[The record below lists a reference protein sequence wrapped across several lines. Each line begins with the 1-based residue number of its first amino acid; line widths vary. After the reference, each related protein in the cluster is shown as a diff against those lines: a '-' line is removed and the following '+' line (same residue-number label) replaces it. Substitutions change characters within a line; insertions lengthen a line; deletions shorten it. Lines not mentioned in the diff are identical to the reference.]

1 MAAPFT
7 ALELAFT
14 LKSMETIGIN
24 LHGGGA
30 RGSYQAGV
38 LKALGQILKKR
49 NLLGSKNPVKIWSGT
64 SAGAINAAFC
74 ASQATDLEYAG
85 EQLAKIWQEI
95 TPEQIYRTD
104 LLSLSKNS
112 AKWIRDL
119 TFGSLFQ
126 KKLAQ
131 YLLNATPLI
140 SLLNKKIHFQQIQEN
155 IDQNIIQSLSCTA
168 YCFNTSKTVSFVQGS
183 SPAWKRSNRHSVHE
197 TIGASHILA
206 SCSIPMLFPLTK
218 IKNQYYADGGFRN
231 TAPSSSV
238 IHQGA
243 QKILMVGVRYQPVD
257 NEESPV
263 FLSEPGVAKVAGSML
278 NALFFDNIDLDLE
291 RLELVNEIIQSVHKS
306 IETKRS
312 DYSALDYQLIRP
324 SQDIAK
330 IAETCSQQGFPR
342 VLQFLI
348 DGLGS
353 RQDTA
358 DLSSYLLFHPS
369 FTKPLVELGYKD
381 TLQKRDELEDW
392 ICKDSGASN

>member
-1 MAAPFT
+1 M
-7 ALELAFT
+7 
-14 LKSMETIGIN
+14 KTIGIN

-38 LKALGQILKKR
+38 LMALGQILKKR
-49 NLLGSKNPVKIWSGT
+49 SLLGDKNPFKIWSGT
-64 SAGAINAAFC
+64 SAGAINAAFS
-74 ASQATDLEYAG
+74 ASQATDLEFSG

-119 TFGSLFQ
+119 SFGSLFQ

-155 IDQNIIQSLSCTA
+155 IEQNIIQSLSCTA
-168 YCFNTSKTVSFVQGS
+168 YCFNTSKTVSFVQGN
-183 SPAWKRSNRHSVHE
+183 SPSWKRSNRHSVHE

-218 IKNQYYADGGFRN
+218 IKNQYFADGGFRN

-243 QKILMVGVRYQPVD
+243 QKILMVGVRYQPIND
-257 NEESPV
+257 DPPDDQPTADPTV

-291 RLELVNEIIQSVHKS
+291 RLELVNEIIQSVHRS
-306 IETKRS
+306 IQTKRS

-330 IAETCSQQGFPR
+330 VAESCSQQGFPR
-342 VLQFLI
+342 VLQFLM

-369 FTKPLVELGYKD
+369 FTKPLVDLGYKD
-381 TLQKRDELEDW
+381 TMQKREELEDW
-392 ICKDSGASN
+392 ICKDSGGSH

>member
-1 MAAPFT
+1 M
-7 ALELAFT
+7 
-14 LKSMETIGIN
+14 KTIGIN

-38 LKALGQILKKR
+38 LKALGQILKAR
-49 NLLGSKNPVKIWSGT
+49 NLLGDKNPIKIWSGT

-74 ASQATDLEYAG
+74 TSQATDLHIAG
-85 EQLAKIWQEI
+85 VQLAKIWQEI
-95 TPEQIYRTD
+95 SPDKVYRTD
-104 LLSLSKNS
+104 LMSLSANS

-140 SLLNKKIHFQQIQEN
+140 SLLNKKIHFPQIQKN
-155 IDQNIIQSLSCTA
+155 INSQIIHSLSCTA
-168 YCFNTSKTVSFVQGS
+168 YCFNTSKTVTFVQGN
-183 SPAWKRSNRHSVHE
+183 SPDWKRTNRHSQHE
-197 TIGASHILA
+197 FITAKHILA
-206 SCSIPMLFPLTK
+206 SCSIPLLFPLTK
-218 IKNQYYADGGFRN
+218 IDNQYYADGGFRN
-231 TAPSSSV
+231 TAPSSSI

-243 QKILMVGVRYQPVD
+243 QKILMVGVRYQTD
-257 NEESPV
+257 NPADKTV
-263 FLSEPGVAKVAGSML
+263 TLTEPGVAKVAGTML

-312 DYSALDYQLIRP
+312 DYSPIDYKLIRP

-330 IAETCSQQGFPR
+330 IAEGCSSQGFPKI
-342 VLQFLI
+342 LQYLI

-369 FTKPLVELGYKD
+369 FTKQLVDLGYTD
-381 TLQKRDELEDW
+381 TLQQKDELEEW
-392 ICKDSGASN
+392 ICRADI

>member
-1 MAAPFT
+1 M
-7 ALELAFT
+7 
-14 LKSMETIGIN
+14 KTIGIN

-257 NEESPV
+257 NDDSPV

-330 IAETCSQQGFPR
+330 IAETCSQQGFPK
-342 VLQFLI
+342 VLQYLI

-369 FTKPLVELGYKD
+369 FTKPLVELGYRD
-381 TLQKRDELEDW
+381 TLQKCDELEDW

>member
-1 MAAPFT
+1 MKP
-7 ALELAFT
+7 
-14 LKSMETIGIN
+14 IGIN
-24 LHGGGA
+24 LYGGGA

-38 LKALGQILKKR
+38 LMALGQILKKR
-49 NLLGSKNPVKIWSGT
+49 NLLGRRNPFKIWSGT

-74 ASQATDLEYAG
+74 TSQATDLEAAG
-85 EQLAKIWQEI
+85 EQLAQLWKEI

-140 SLLNKKIHFQQIQEN
+140 SLLNKKINFQQIQEN
-155 IDQNIIQSLSCTA
+155 IDQQIISSLSCTA
-168 YCFNTSKTVSFVQGS
+168 YCFNTSKTVSFVQGN
-183 SPAWKRSNRHSVHE
+183 SPSWKRSNRHSVHE

-218 IKNQYYADGGFRN
+218 IKNQYFADGGFRS

-243 QKILMVGVRYQPVD
+243 QKILMVGVRYPLAND
-257 NEESPV
+257 SEITFSA
-263 FLSEPGVAKVAGSML
+263 EPGVAKVAGSML

-291 RLELVNEIIQSVHKS
+291 RLELVNEIIQSVSQS
-306 IETKRS
+306 IQTKRS
-312 DYSALDYQLIRP
+312 DYSTLDYQLIRP
-324 SQDIAK
+324 SEDIAK
-330 IAETCSQQGFPR
+330 IAENCSQQGFPK

-358 DLSSYLLFHPS
+358 DLSSYLLFHPT
-369 FTKPLVELGYKD
+369 FTKPLVDLGYKD
-381 TLQKRDELEDW
+381 TMKKREELEDW
-392 ICKDSGASN
+392 ICKDSGLDN